1 MKIEEIFSNL
11 RQYTKELAQRG
22 INISSYSQEPNT
34 SKYLEGFQIG
44 VKLGSYKE
52 IILQEETKL
61 ELGGIN
67 RKSFSLVYPIDKPN
81 FKEFLKNGAIT
92 LIGPEIKDIST
103 PSIDFG
109 MIILIGGSE
118 ITEKDLE
125 DLKRFNFISNGI
137 EGFLIRSIPRR
148 FWCRISSELL
158 EKDFSFQIL
167 GNAIFYLYKQ
177 KFGSMIESMELF
189 FVNSHSEIID
199 EYIRITSK
207 IREQNNKRWAEK
219 IEEWRKRIDC
229 DYDWGCE
236 ICPYQELCY
245 DIKQVLVER
254 EKIEKQ

>member
-1 MKIEEIFSNL
+1 VKIKEIFGNL
-11 RQYTKELAQRG
+11 RGYTNQIANKG
-22 INISSYSQEPNT
+22 INISKYIQEPNVFN
-34 SKYLEGFQIG
+34 YLEKSQIG
-44 VKLGSYKE
+44 VKLDNYKE

-67 RKSFSLVYPIDKPN
+67 RKSFSLVYPIPNPN
-81 FKEFLKNGAIT
+81 FEKLLVNKSIT
-92 LIGPEIKDIST
+92 LVGPEIKEISD
-103 PSIDFG
+103 SSVDFG
-109 MIILIGGSE
+109 MIILIGGKK
-118 ITEKDLE
+118 INEKDL
-125 DLKRFNFISNGI
+125 DALKRFNFISNGI

-148 FWCRISSELL
+148 FWCRISSELI
-158 EKDFSFQIL
+158 EKNFSFQFL

-177 KFGSMIESMELF
+177 KFGNLIESMELF
-189 FVNSHSEIID
+189 FVNSHSEIIE

-207 IREQNNKRWAEK
+207 IREQNNKRWVEK